1 MPDEINTFFPA
12 ADCGAARADFAFE
25 MDTKMESQWEKV
37 RREGGGQLGRSG
49 ADQSDSYSKERSL
62 IGMLNKLRSTRSTQ
76 PISSSVQPRNES
88 KIHTAQWFSNDKKR
102 EEYNKPLGENL
113 SCTTWNF
120 SSTMRCHCIGLFVKM
135 ASGMVQVRH

>member
-1 MPDEINTFFPA
+1 VPDEINTFFPA

-88 KIHTAQWFSNDKKR
+88 KSLIELFHFQLQMFRNFD
-102 EEYNKPLGENL
+102 LL
-113 SCTTWNF
+113 STKLFKYFKVIMDLRTC
-120 SSTMRCHCIGLFVKM
+120 SSMIIIGFL
-135 ASGMVQVRH
+135 